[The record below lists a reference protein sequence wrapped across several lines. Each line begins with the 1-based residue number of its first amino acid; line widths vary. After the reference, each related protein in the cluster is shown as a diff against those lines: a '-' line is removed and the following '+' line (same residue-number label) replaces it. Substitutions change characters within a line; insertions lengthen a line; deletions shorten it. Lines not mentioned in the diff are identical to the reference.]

1 MQFLSTTIFSLLV
14 YLLWSGRRPQR
25 SVGIFSLLV
34 LFVFAFVP
42 QATRAD
48 DVQKAPEKPIVSEVA
63 VLIMENGD
71 KFSGIVV
78 EATPET
84 LELETRYAG
93 RITVRV
99 TEIKSWQSANTKLQ
113 DQLVALWP
121 MTPQTGKPKVD
132 DARVVSAKKPT
143 KPATATKPEPLKRT
157 VSFAYTLTRGN
168 VNLSDLNG
176 AFNISRK
183 RGSRRIALNSF
194 GRYGVQNGKQSAQL
208 LSSTLRYER
217 TVAKL
222 PAFFESAI
230 EIDKLKNLDYRV
242 SQNVGLTY
250 PVRKGES
257 STLSFDFGTGLTR
270 EDYETGLLRTSAN
283 TMFRVTAAQ
292 KLYQKAQFN
301 QQATVFSDLLDPNVY
316 RVQAEA
322 ALTTPITKSISLKL
336 AGINRFDSRPQGT
349 AKPNDFT
356 VLTGFTFDF

>member
-1 MQFLSTTIFSLLV
+1 MQFLRTTIFSCLV
-14 YLLWSGRRPQR
+14 CLLWSGRRPQN
-25 SVGIFSLLV
+25 VMGIFSVVV
-34 LFVFAFVP
+34 LFVSALLP
-42 QATRAD
+42 QATRGD
-48 DVQKAPEKPIVSEVA
+48 DVLKVAEKPADSDVA
-63 VLIMENGD
+63 VLVMENGD
-71 KFSGIVV
+71 KLSGVV
-78 EATPET
+78 ISATPEI
-84 LELETRYAG
+84 LEIETRYAG
-93 RITVRV
+93 RISIRV
-99 TEIKSWQSANTKLQ
+99 TEIKSWQTANTELQ
-113 DQLVALWP
+113 KQFAGLWP
-121 MTPQTGKPKVD
+121 MTPQTAKPKAD
-132 DARVVSAKKPT
+132 DARIVSARKPG
-143 KPATATKPEPLKRT
+143 KSAAAAKPEPWKRT

-176 AFNISRK
+176 SFNISRK

-222 PAFFESAI
+222 PAFFESAV
-230 EIDKLKNLDYRV
+230 EIDKLKNLDYRA
-242 SQNVGLTY
+242 SQNIGLTY
-250 PVRKGES
+250 PVRKGET

-270 EDYETGLLRTSAN
+270 EDYETGLMRTSAN

-356 VLTGFTFDF
+356 VLTGFTFNF